1 MTLKKW
7 TKEKKKK
14 ALKTVV
20 TLWLLDEVKVHDVNE
35 RKQNKK
41 KKKPTLTLAV
51 DNGMV
56 AVCVF

>member
-1 MTLKKW
+1 M
-7 TKEKKKK
+7 
-14 ALKTVV
+14 KTVV

-41 KKKPTLTLAV
+41 KKKTTLTVAV

>member
-1 MTLKKW
+1 M
-7 TKEKKKK
+7 
-14 ALKTVV
+14 KTVV

-41 KKKPTLTLAV
+41 EKKKPTLTVAV